1 MVLPILVNCFGI
13 HVTCAI
19 NFGNVGV
26 VFNHCP
32 FTSSRECSP
41 IPLDCGDVTPGVK
54 GGHAINPL
62 QPEPRSKV
70 EDKSR
75 SAAGDDL
82 SSIRKCVCDDALLT
96 TGERYVQRC
105 DPLNP
110 GGYLVCLTGAD
121 PAVLKCAAGTK
132 WNSVERACASTAQ
145 CLPVPPRCRGAR
157 SPSNPSTPTTA
168 PSCPLKYTLH
178 KKKLDWHTA
187 RLVCEANESELAVI
201 LTNETQA
208 YLTETYG
215 SDKKKSYGGI
225 WIGASD
231 GGEEGTWRWVTGPVG
246 FFCHQFRPFRLG
258 MIMLKY

>member
-1 MVLPILVNCFGI
+1 MSLARSI
-13 HVTCAI
+13 
-19 NFGNVGV
+19 FGNVGV
-26 VFNHCP
+26 VFNLCP

-41 IPLDCGDVTPGVK
+41 VPLDCGDVSPGVK

-62 QPEPRSKV
+62 QPDPRSKA
-70 EDKSR
+70 EDESR

-168 PSCPLKYTLH
+168 PSCPLKYTWH